1 MRSFLKHIILFLIGG
16 MIYFCLEIIWRGYS
30 HWTMVLV
37 GGACFVACGLINEI
51 FDWNMPMW
59 EQMLICSM
67 NITSIEFV
75 SGCVLNLVLKLNV
88 WDYTGMPFNIL
99 GQICLPFSLLWFVL
113 SLAAIIFDDYLR
125 YWFFREEK
133 PHYIWR

>member
-1 MRSFLKHIILFLIGG
+1 MRSFLKYIILFLIGG

-37 GGACFVACGLINEI
+37 GGVCFVACGMTNEI

-59 EQMLICSM
+59 KQMLICSI

-75 SGCVLNLVLKLNV
+75 SGCVLNLILKLNV
-88 WDYTGMPFNIL
+88 WDYSRMPFNIL
-99 GQICLPFSLLWFVL
+99 GQVCLPFSILWFAL
-113 SLAAIIFDDYLR
+113 SFVAIIFDDYLR
-125 YWFFREEK
+125 YWFFGEEK

>member
-30 HWTMVLV
+30 HWTMVLI
-37 GGACFVACGLINEI
+37 GGVCFVACGLINEV

-59 EQMLICSM
+59 KQMLICSM
-67 NITSIEFV
+67 SITSIEFV
-75 SGCVLNLVLKLNV
+75 SGCVLNLILELNV

-99 GQICLPFSLLWFVL
+99 GQICLPFSLLWFAL
-113 SLAAIIFDDYLR
+113 SLVAIIFDDYLR
-125 YWFFREEK
+125 YWFFGEEK